1 MEKIKD
7 FKFYA
12 GISALVTGMMFIV
25 LFFILYN
32 EKKSLAKTF
41 AALATVSGFSGALL
55 LIMAAKEKAE
65 KEEIFIDD
73 SLECDDFDF
82 DCLDDE
88 DIDCSFE
95 ENEIEG

>member
-1 MEKIKD
+1 MKKIKN
-7 FKFYA
+7 FKLYA

-25 LFFILYN
+25 LFFILYS

-41 AALATVSGFSGALL
+41 AALATVSGFTGAML
-55 LIMAAKEKAE
+55 LIMDAKEKSDKAE
-65 KEEIFIDD
+65 LILDEE
-73 SLECDDFDF
+73 LECDDFDF

-95 ENEIEG
+95 ESNQE

>member
-1 MEKIKD
+1 MKKIKN

-25 LFFILYN
+25 LFFILYS

-41 AALATVSGFSGALL
+41 AALATVSGFSGAIL
-55 LIMAAKEKAE
+55 LIMDAKEKSE
-65 KEEIFIDD
+65 KTELILDD

-82 DCLDDE
+82 DCLDDD

-95 ENEIEG
+95 ENELEG

>member
-1 MEKIKD
+1 MKKIKN

-25 LFFILYN
+25 LFFILYS

-41 AALATVSGFSGALL
+41 AALATVSGFTGAML
-55 LIMAAKEKAE
+55 LIMDAKEKSDKAE
-65 KEEIFIDD
+65 LILDEE
-73 SLECDDFDF
+73 LECDDFDF

-95 ENEIEG
+95 ESNQE

>member
-1 MEKIKD
+1 MEKIKN

-41 AALATVSGFSGALL
+41 AALATVSGFSGAIL
-55 LIMAAKEKAE
+55 LIMDAKEKGDQVDLLV
-65 KEEIFIDD
+65 DD

-95 ENEIEG
+95 SAEIEE

>member
-1 MEKIKD
+1 MKKIQN

-41 AALATVSGFSGALL
+41 AALATVSGFSGAIL
-55 LIMAAKEKAE
+55 LIMDAKEKSE
-65 KEEIFIDD
+65 KDEFMIDD

-95 ENEIEG
+95 STEVEE

>member
-1 MEKIKD
+1 MKKIKN

-12 GISALVTGMMFIV
+12 GISALVTGMMFSV
-25 LFFILYN
+25 LFFILYS

-41 AALATVSGFSGALL
+41 AALATVSRFTGAML
-55 LIMAAKEKAE
+55 LIMDAKEKSDKAE
-65 KEEIFIDD
+65 LILDEE
-73 SLECDDFDF
+73 LECDDFDF

-95 ENEIEG
+95 ESNQE

>member
-1 MEKIKD
+1 M
-7 FKFYA
+7 
-12 GISALVTGMMFIV
+12 
-25 LFFILYN
+25 FILYN

-41 AALATVSGFSGALL
+41 AALATVSGFSGAIL
-55 LIMAAKEKAE
+55 LIMDAKEKSE
-65 KEEIFIDD
+65 KDDFMIDD

-95 ENEIEG
+95 STEVEE

>member
-1 MEKIKD
+1 MKKIKN
-7 FKFYA
+7 FKLYA

-25 LFFILYN
+25 LFFILYS

-41 AALATVSGFSGALL
+41 AALATVSGFSGAIL
-55 LIMAAKEKAE
+55 LIMAAKEKNE
-65 KEEIFIDD
+65 QDELVIDD
-73 SLECDDFDF
+73 TLECDDFDF

-95 ENEIEG
+95 STEIEE